1 MRVFPGQLKETSV
14 VAQSLSSRKK
24 LVINTSDDNDN
35 ILFFYCTDNVHT
47 LPRIRLY
54 THQTKQKHFGAEID
68 ELVSEHLH
76 CDYKVNIHKDFIKYI
91 ENWCDGYLG
100 GSYKLNREDILVKL
114 CHLML
119 NKFKVV
125 AQVKSSYIQTNHN
138 YRIWQRAV
146 SSVDVV
152 VLTKHPVI
160 LPKICDP
167 INAQIEREL
176 DLRIDGTTR
185 SIDLGQNTIQKIQNP
200 ILKMYL
206 FEETVGE
213 LHDNIPLDVVYDFFW
228 KAGLTP
234 LVLQVKNL
242 EEQNQV
248 LDIISIVKTLGLT
261 RRYLLITP
269 DKDIKNS
276 LRYHTKSL
284 TFFTTLDD
292 IARKL
297 SDSMLNDVKINVTEK
312 FSLSLRDIQQSDRF
326 FQKTVTAHEFFDM
339 SLGKYSFKSFGNN
352 LARKDGKTSQLV
364 LDDDVLKRL
373 KEEIDYK
380 EEKKGLL
387 LSQNES
393 QIDGMP
399 MLLRNIKPNL
409 FA

>member
-1 MRVFPGQLKETSV
+1 MIAK
-14 VAQSLSSRKK
+14 SLSNRKK
-24 LVINTSDDNDN
+24 LVINTSDTNDN
-35 ILFFYCTDNVHT
+35 IFFFYCTDNVHT
-47 LPRIRLY
+47 VPRIYLY

-76 CDYKVNIHKDFIKYI
+76 SDYKVNIHKDFIKYI

-100 GSYKLNREDILVKL
+100 GNYKLNKEDILVKL
-114 CHLML
+114 SHMML

-125 AQVKSSYIQTNHN
+125 AQVKNSLETNQN
-138 YRIWQRAV
+138 YEIWQRAV

-152 VLTKHPVI
+152 ILSKHPVI

-176 DLRIDGTTR
+176 DLRIDGTSR
-185 SIDLGQNTIQKIQNP
+185 SIDLGQNTIQKLQNP

-206 FEETVGE
+206 FEETVDK

-234 LVLQVKNL
+234 LILQFKNL
-242 EEQNQV
+242 EEQYQV
-248 LDIISIVKTLGLT
+248 LDILSMVKTLGLT

-269 DKDIKNS
+269 DQDIKNS
-276 LRYHTKSL
+276 LRYHISKGL
-284 TFFTTLDD
+284 TFFITLDD

-312 FSLSLRDIQQSDRF
+312 FSLSLRDIQQSDKF

-339 SLGKYSFKSFGNN
+339 SLGNYSFKSFGNN
-352 LARKDGKTSQLV
+352 LAKKDGKTSQIVLV
-364 LDDDVLKRL
+364 DNVLKRL
-373 KEEIDYK
+373 KEEIDFK
-380 EEKKGLL
+380 DEKKGIWFG
-387 LSQNES
+387 QK
-393 QIDGMP
+393 DGMP
-399 MLLRNIKPNL
+399 ISLRDIDPNL
-409 FA
+409 FAFACFKK